1 MQDELI
7 DMCVDHEAQ
16 ALFKHKKTAWHCN
29 VNSNTAAEYL
39 KLWAAAEPFL
49 LAFPISY
56 VVEAGVS
63 YANALLKQRNRQNSE
78 ERGDLQLNS
87 PISIQIKMLLL
98 FLTGNILAIN
108 GVSNINEKF
117 AIFLLCLY

>member
-1 MQDELI
+1 M
-7 DMCVDHEAQ
+7 
-16 ALFKHKKTAWHCN
+16 
-29 VNSNTAAEYL
+29 
-39 KLWAAAEPFL
+39 
-49 LAFPISY
+49 
-56 VVEAGVS
+56 VEAGVS